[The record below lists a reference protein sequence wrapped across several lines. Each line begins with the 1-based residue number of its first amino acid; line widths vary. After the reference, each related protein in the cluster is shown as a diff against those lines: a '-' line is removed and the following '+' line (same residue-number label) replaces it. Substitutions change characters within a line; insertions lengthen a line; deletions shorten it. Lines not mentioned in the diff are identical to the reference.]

1 MRIKELD
8 ALRGLAALAV
18 VFYHYTTQYDKL
30 FGHTVGLNWQLP
42 YGSFGVQ
49 LFFMISGFVIFLT
62 LDRITKPMDFVV
74 SRASRL
80 YPPYWSA
87 IIMTTAIVWT
97 FGLHG
102 EERNLFTTLTNFTMI
117 QGVFEIPDVDGVYW
131 TLLYELIFYCI
142 IFTFFKWGNFKKI
155 HWLIIIGLLINILN
169 STVDWIPWKIQL
181 FLLLQYNHLFSAGII
196 FYLIKKEEINKQ
208 YALSLLLCLIA
219 HWMQGELISSILVTL
234 FFVVFTLFVYGK
246 LSFIAIKPLT
256 WLGSI
261 SYSLYLLHQNIG
273 YIIIREIEAKGFSP
287 NIAIFSAL
295 VASLL
300 LAHIIMKTI
309 ERPCQIWIKNRYKAS
324 TP

>member
-234 FFVVFTLFVYGK
+234 FFD
-246 LSFIAIKPLT
+246 
-256 WLGSI
+256 
-261 SYSLYLLHQNIG
+261 Q
-273 YIIIREIEAKGFSP
+273 
-287 NIAIFSAL
+287 
-295 VASLL
+295 
-300 LAHIIMKTI
+300 
-309 ERPCQIWIKNRYKAS
+309 IKNNSSAK
-324 TP
+324 